1 MKKNNEYGSIAELSE
16 GSFIDPNKVFHFRL
30 IQTNP
35 STSYATDSQGVNK
48 IRSVN
53 PAFTFKMEEK
63 IFCEKKK
70 KTRYI
75 RHVVGEPFIYVDE
88 QPIYTKE
95 NPAQV
100 TNLIFING
108 DRQIQGNDNT
118 LLEYIKVSNYNASNP
133 NRDKSVTPIFY
144 LYDQNAQIN
153 NAIATD
159 KGIAQAM
166 GFIYNPEFFD
176 VVMAYGCVSLN
187 GYENMTPENIQYK
200 LSAMAKKDPTKFME
214 GIKNPLFLKKYYLK
228 EIAINAGV
236 IQYVQSQNALFLKG
250 GVHLLTAPIG
260 TDPIDMF
267 VDNTISDTSGEWE
280 KMYQKVL
287 TQIGKGEKLVKKTVA
302 PPPIENDEEEIK
314 PVTFADLPTP
324 TNISDESADKL
335 IEEGL
340 ASGLFTKS
348 GTSVIIYKADSIKN
362 SIKFLGRKGDRGLRT
377 RLQTDQA
384 FLDAVREEVLT
395 PYLG

>member
-16 GSFIDPNKVFHFRL
+16 GNFTSPEKVFHFKL
-30 IQTNP
+30 LQTNP
-35 STSYATDSQGVNK
+35 STSYALDSLGMNK

-53 PAFTFKMEEK
+53 PAYTFKMEEK
-63 IFCEKKK
+63 IFCDKKK

-75 RHVVGEPFIYVDE
+75 RHVVGEPSIYVDE

-118 LLEYIKVSNYNASNP
+118 LLEYLSVSNYNISNP
-133 NRDKSVTPIFY
+133 KRDKTVTPMFY

-153 NAIATD
+153 TAIAND
-159 KGIAQAM
+159 KSIAKAM
-166 GFIYNPEFFD
+166 GFIYNPEYFD

-187 GYENMTPENIQYK
+187 GYENMTSEQIQFK
-200 LSAMAKKDPTKFME
+200 LSGMAKKDPSKFMS
-214 GIKNPLFLKKYYLK
+214 GIQNPLFLKKYYIK

-236 IQYVQSQNALFLKG
+236 VTYVESQNALYLQG
-250 GVHLLTAPIG
+250 NVHLLTAPIG
-260 TDPIDMF
+260 TDPVDLF
-267 VDNTISDTSGEWE
+267 VDNTLSDTSGEWE
-280 KMYQKVL
+280 RMYQKVL
-287 TQIGKGEKLVKKTVA
+287 GLINRGKKVTKEVAPA
-302 PPPIENDEEEIK
+302 PPPIDDEELK
-314 PVTFADLPTP
+314 PVTFVSLPTP
-324 TNISDESADKL
+324 TNISDEYADKL
-335 IEEGL
+335 IDDGI
-340 ASGLFTKS
+340 ANGLFTKS
-348 GTSVIIYKADSIKN
+348 GTAVFIYKADSVKN
-362 SIKFLGRKGDRGLRT
+362 AIKFTGRKGEKGLRT

-384 FLDAVREEVLT
+384 FLDAVKEEVLT